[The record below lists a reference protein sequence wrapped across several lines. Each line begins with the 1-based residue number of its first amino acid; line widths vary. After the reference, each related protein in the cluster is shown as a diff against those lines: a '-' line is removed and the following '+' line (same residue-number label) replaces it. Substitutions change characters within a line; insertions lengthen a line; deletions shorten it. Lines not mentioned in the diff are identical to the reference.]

1 MAVTPSR
8 TTSSVWTPGQNVGR
22 SIEFSSTCWL
32 IQRGKE
38 WLLWDTG
45 VPESALNDPKG
56 WSTLPKL
63 IVYHLDKT
71 LTDQLAAI
79 GLKTTDITYVAL
91 SHTHGDHIGNVR
103 LFPDSTVLMQRA
115 EYAWISS
122 PDGPN
127 DNVNQLKALARKLL
141 GTPKHLK
148 LLDGERPADTE
159 EIMVAA
165 NSLTAAAASIVG
177 HRVQT
182 TSLESTS
189 ATTTYH
195 RMTVD
200 GVGVFYREAG
210 PKKAPAIVLLHGFP
224 SSSREFDTLIP
235 LLATRYHLIAP
246 DFPGFGQSD
255 APPPS
260 SYAYTFDNLARTINR
275 LLEQLT
281 INKYTLYLHDYGGPV
296 GFRIILAHPE
306 RLQALIIQNANAY
319 KEGLGAKWAGIAQ
332 YWADPKAH
340 PEVFDAFVSL
350 TATEQRHTLGTSHP
364 ERYNPDTWT
373 DEYAHL
379 SRPGQRE
386 IQADLLYDY
395 RANVAS
401 YSGWQAW
408 LREHKPPT
416 LVVWGRNDPSFIA
429 PGAEAFERDLPD
441 AEIHLLDAG
450 HFALDEKNDEIASL
464 ILAFLAKHLI

>member
-1 MAVTPSR
+1 MELPVAFAV
-8 TTSSVWTPGQNVGR
+8 
-22 SIEFSSTCWL
+22 
-32 IQRGKE
+32 
-38 WLLWDTG
+38 
-45 VPESALNDPKG
+45 
-56 WSTLPKL
+56 
-63 IVYHLDKT
+63 
-71 LTDQLAAI
+71 AI
-79 GLKTTDITYVAL
+79 GAFTSAA
-91 SHTHGDHIGNVR
+91 
-103 LFPDSTVLMQRA
+103 VLMFF
-115 EYAWISS
+115 YT
-122 PDGPN
+122 
-127 DNVNQLKALARKLL
+127 L
-141 GTPKHLK
+141 GTALVGHRYWTMTVISRRYGCALEPCA
-148 LLDGERPADTE
+148 DAGERPADSE
-159 EIMVAA
+159 EIMVTAT
-165 NSLTAAAASIVG
+165 SLTAAASSIVG

-182 TSLESTS
+182 SSLESTS

-200 GVGVFYREAG
+200 SVGVFYREAG

-275 LLEQLT
+275 LLEQLK

-296 GFRIILAHPE
+296 GFRIISAHPD
-306 RLQALIIQNANAY
+306 RLRALIIQNANAY

-350 TATEQRHTLGTSHP
+350 TATEQRHRLGTSHP

-395 RANVAS
+395 RTNVAS
-401 YSGWQAW
+401 YSEWQAW

-429 PGAEAFERDLPD
+429 PGAEAFKRDLPD